1 LVVQQLIH
9 HNKIKYVINQK
20 YMIQLIKYVKIYVI
34 LMFFV
39 WKKNKE
45 IKYVYKMYKLLD
57 LNQIVKYN

>member
-1 LVVQQLIH
+1 
-9 HNKIKYVINQK
+9 VINQK